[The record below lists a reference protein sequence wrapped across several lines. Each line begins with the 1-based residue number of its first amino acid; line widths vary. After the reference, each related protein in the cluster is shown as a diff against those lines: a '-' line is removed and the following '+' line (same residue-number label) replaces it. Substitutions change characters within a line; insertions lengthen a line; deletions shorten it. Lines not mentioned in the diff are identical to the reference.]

1 MHTHKY
7 GKTSSES
14 SIVRLWQTLKQRLT
28 KSTKI
33 CFRWKIVCR
42 FIRNL
47 YGVWPVELQVQFRH
61 LPRQFGVP
69 QLLEDVVG
77 KDPNECYKCN
87 GDRRVP
93 NSKLI
98 SS

>member
-14 SIVRLWQTLKQRLT
+14 SIVGLWQILKQRFT

-33 CFRWKIVCR
+33 HWKIVCW

-47 YGVWPVELQVQFRH
+47 YNVWSVELQVQFRH
-61 LPRQFGVP
+61 LPPQLGVT
-69 QLLEDVVG
+69 QLLEDVVELLAG
-77 KDPNECYKCN
+77 QH
-87 GDRRVP
+87 
-93 NSKLI
+93 
-98 SS
+98 